1 MCIFGG
7 GDGWL
12 LFMGLPLL
20 FIFLSG
26 SAKNDSDT
34 PADNEESFTVTR
46 GQAWVCPNPRCRCP
60 NPPQARFCKRC
71 RASRTV

>member
-1 MCIFGG
+1 M
-7 GDGWL
+7 

-26 SAKNDSDT
+26 RAMNDNDT
-34 PADNEESFTVTR
+34 PADHEESFTVTR

-60 NPPQARFCKRC
+60 NPPQARFC
-71 RASRTV
+71 